1 MMDRSRIVVI
11 GIAIASLI
19 VLIILMPQI
28 KTVIEALVTAA
39 ESMVGEEGFPPFVD
53 FIFNG
58 LPIIFIV
65 IGVGVVGYLIIRSCR
80 GGP

>member
-1 MMDRSRIVVI
+1 MGRITII

-28 KTVIEALVTAA
+28 KILIEALVVAA
-39 ESMVGEEGFPPFVD
+39 EKMLGEGEKFPPFVS

-58 LPIIFIV
+58 LPIIFVV
-65 IGVGVVGYLIIRSCR
+65 IGVGV
-80 GGP
+80 